1 MCKDNKTMT
10 KEELKQL
17 LKELSDGEIH
27 VIEFGSIDKDGDE
40 DEL

>member
-1 MCKDNKTMT
+1 MCMYNRKMT

-17 LKELSDGEIH
+17 LKDLPDGEIH
-27 VIEFGSIDKDGDE
+27 VIEFENNDKDGDA

>member
-1 MCKDNKTMT
+1 MCMYNRKMT

-17 LKELSDGEIH
+17 LEDLPDGEIH
-27 VIEFGSIDKDGDE
+27 VIEFRSNDKDGDA

>member
-1 MCKDNKTMT
+1 MCKNNRKMT

-17 LKELSDGEIH
+17 LENLPDGEIH
-27 VIEFGSIDKDGDE
+27 LIEFRTNNKDGDA

>member
-1 MCKDNKTMT
+1 MCKDNKTIT

-27 VIEFGSIDKDGDE
+27 VIEFGSFDKDGDA